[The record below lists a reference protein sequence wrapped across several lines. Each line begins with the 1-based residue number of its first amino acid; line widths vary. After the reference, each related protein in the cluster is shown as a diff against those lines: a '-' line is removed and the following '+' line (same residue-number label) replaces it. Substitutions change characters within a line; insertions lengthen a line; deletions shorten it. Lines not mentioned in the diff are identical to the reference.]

1 MKIDDLDAGSEGIA
15 LFEGLEPAEPSAH
28 ADGAILRFARARL
41 RFARRR
47 RRLAVC
53 SRAALAASLL
63 AAVALGLRSRIGP
76 APRAGDAPG
85 VAASGEAL
93 SVFDPL
99 EEIAELKAEVSAIG
113 EMAELIPHDR
123 RDEREQIAARVKEC
137 LASIEELERK
147 VGRVDTSFLWGTES
161 RTKEAN
167 A

>member
-1 MKIDDLDAGSEGIA
+1 MRSDDLDVEGIA
-15 LFEGLEPAEPSAH
+15 VFEGLEPAEPSAR
-28 ADGAILRFARARL
+28 ADEAILRFARARL

-47 RRLAVC
+47 RRLALC
-53 SRAALAASLL
+53 SRVALVASLL

-76 APRAGDAPG
+76 APRAGDG
-85 VAASGEAL
+85 LGTAASGDAI

-123 RDEREQIAARVKEC
+123 RDEREQIASRVKEC
-137 LASIEELERK
+137 LASIEQLERRI
-147 VGRVDTSFLWGTES
+147 GSVDTSFFWETES